1 MFETVVS
8 RLVVLL
14 PFIVVVSFMILKVA
28 DFVENTLNETL
39 SNKGENESEKESI

>member
-14 PFIVVVSFMILKVA
+14 PFIAIVCFMILKLA
-28 DFVENTLNETL
+28 DVVENVLNQTL
-39 SNKGENESEKESI
+39 KGESKDEEESI

>member
-14 PFIVVVSFMILKVA
+14 PFIIVVCFMILKLA
-28 DFVENTLNETL
+28 DFVENALNNTL
-39 SNKGENESEKESI
+39 GENKDEEESI

>member
-14 PFIVVVSFMILKVA
+14 PFIAIVCFMILKLA
-28 DFVENTLNETL
+28 DIVENTLNNTL
-39 SNKGENESEKESI
+39 GENKDEEESI